1 MEQLSFFSIEK
12 KIQNAITL
20 LKMFEA
26 KAIEMHPEGYYLCFS
41 GGKDSQVIYELAK
54 QARGRTGKKKKSTRK
69 NCCKRR
75 EDFCKGKQDQ
85 KRQSDFSF

>member
-54 QARGRTGKKKKSTRK
+54 QAKVKFQAYYNVTTGSPGIGLFYPK
-69 NCCKRR
+69 NVSC
-75 EDFCKGKQDQ
+75 GYY
-85 KRQSDFSF
+85 QSA